1 MKYTLYNI
9 KSLVKKEKIIF
20 AVIMICIISSAFILN
35 FSYGLYKNFQTA
47 KNVETENLSQ
57 LALEINKE
65 AAPTHAQVKQFVEDL
80 SDETLNQTD
89 FYISGKIESLKD
101 YDFPY
106 LESRFTRRNGE
117 YSIPTE
123 FRKNSEEK
131 LKFGRMITDE
141 EEKNGEYV
149 ACIEMGTD
157 HKIPSESIQNLM
169 SSDET
174 LTFMNREYKII
185 GGSSIIS
192 KMVIPFLS
200 VPDDFIYDD
209 VIILSFDKSLTRNM
223 YNEIIMSSENNMPE
237 ALVFPEL
244 KLPDTDTISI
254 FDNIIA
260 IAILISAFSAFNFVL
275 LYHFIL
281 NKRMHDFAVLR
292 ICGCSK
298 IQSFGIYI
306 GECLLISVPF
316 YIVGTG
322 IYIFLLN
329 TVLKKI
335 YPYISEAYSLKVYAV
350 IFAVYIITL
359 VIVVGTMIL
368 SHINKSII
376 SQLKE
381 KRI

>member
-1 MKYTLYNI
+1 MKQIRYNI
-9 KSLVKKEKIIF
+9 RSLMKKEKMIF

-47 KNVETENLSQ
+47 KTVETESLSQ

-65 AAPTHAQVKQFVEDL
+65 AAPTHAEVRQFVESL
-80 SDETLNQTD
+80 SDETVNQMT
-89 FYISGKIESLKD
+89 FYVSGKIDSLND
-101 YDFPY
+101 SDFPY
-106 LESRFTRRNGE
+106 MESRFTYRNGE
-117 YSIPTE
+117 YSVPTE
-123 FRKNSEEK
+123 FRENSEEQ

-149 ACIEMGTD
+149 ACIETEWNSDKPDG
-157 HKIPSESIQNLM
+157 SIQDMVIN
-169 SSDET
+169 DNT
-174 LTFMNREYKII
+174 LSFMNNEYRIV
-185 GGSSIIS
+185 GGCGIVS

-200 VPDDFIYDD
+200 IPDDFVYDD
-209 VIILSFDKSLTRNM
+209 VIIFSFDKSLNRSM
-223 YNEIIMSSENNMPE
+223 YSEIIMSSDKYMPM
-237 ALVFPEL
+237 ALTFPEL

-281 NKRMHDFAVLR
+281 NKRTHDLAVLR

-298 IQSFGIYI
+298 LKSFSIYI
-306 GECLLISVPF
+306 GECLLVSVPF
-316 YIVGTG
+316 YIAGTG
-322 IYIFLLN
+322 FYIFLLN

-335 YPYISEAYSLKVYAV
+335 YPYISEAYSLKVYVV

-359 VIVVGTMIL
+359 VVVVGIMIL
-368 SHINKSII
+368 SHINKSIV